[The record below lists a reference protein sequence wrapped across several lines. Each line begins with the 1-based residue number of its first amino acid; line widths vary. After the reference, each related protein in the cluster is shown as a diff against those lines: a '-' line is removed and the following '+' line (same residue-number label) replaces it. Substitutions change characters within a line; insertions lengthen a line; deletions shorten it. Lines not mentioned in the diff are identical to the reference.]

1 MRRGITTV
9 PRRVQNR
16 SGSPNCW
23 VVVGAVVQ
31 LSFLSRP
38 VCQPVLA
45 RLWRPRHTR
54 KMAHARELAELI
66 AARYPDR
73 IVLVVGDAAYVGERL
88 RTLDDRITWTSRLKL
103 ASVLH
108 QLPPP
113 RTTRSGRPRSR
124 GARLGTPTDLA
135 ASVTAEARWRAT
147 RVRRYGR
154 TDTVQAAYGSFRSRT
169 VRIILVRDDEPQTR
183 GRDDR
188 SYGAPVGDH
197 RPRICRGRRGSPL
210 RIAVRIEQAFAG
222 ARQIVGVGEAGIG
235 RVAPWRERC
244 RPG

>member
-1 MRRGITTV
+1 MA
-9 PRRVQNR
+9 
-16 SGSPNCW
+16 
-23 VVVGAVVQ
+23 GAVVQ
-31 LSFLSRP
+31 LSFLPRP
-38 VCQPVLA
+38 VYLPVLA

-54 KMAHARELAELI
+54 KMAHGRELAELI

-113 RTTRSGRPRSR
+113 RTIRSGRPRSR

-135 ASVTAEARWRAT
+135 ASVTAEARWRPT

-154 TDTVQAAYGSFRSRT
+154 TDTVHTARFAAEPCGSFWFATMSLRLAAVTTAVMGLPLVTTDLESAAEDVVARYASRWGLSRPSPALARS
-169 VRIILVRDDEPQTR
+169 
-183 GRDDR
+183 
-188 SYGAPVGDH
+188 
-197 RPRICRGRRGSPL
+197 
-210 RIAVRIEQAFAG
+210 
-222 ARQIVGVGEAGIG
+222 
-235 RVAPWRERC
+235 
-244 RPG
+244 

>member
-1 MRRGITTV
+1 MTLRSSARVRVCSVRRGITTV
-9 PRRVQNR
+9 PRRVRNR

-23 VVVGAVVQ
+23 VVAGAVVQ

-73 IVLVVGDAAYVGERL
+73 NRACGRDAAYVGERL

-108 QLPPP
+108 QQPPP
-113 RTTRSGRPRSR
+113 PHHTLGAAAQPRRLTGHSDRPGRQRHSR
-124 GARLGTPTDLA
+124 GA
-135 ASVTAEARWRAT
+135 VARHPGPSLWAHRHRA
-147 RVRRYGR
+147 Y
-154 TDTVQAAYGSFRSRT
+154 FRSRT
-169 VRIILVRDDEPQTR
+169 VRIILVRDDEPQ
-183 GRDDR
+183 
-188 SYGAPVGDH
+188 
-197 RPRICRGRRGSPL
+197 
-210 RIAVRIEQAFAG
+210 
-222 ARQIVGVGEAGIG
+222 
-235 RVAPWRERC
+235 
-244 RPG
+244 